1 MTTTLDGHG
10 ISIDLPAAWEGRLGL
25 RAAPADTFDA
35 DVGVRPRTLA
45 AAAERSA
52 PPGVR
57 GWSGERA
64 HPLVHLAN
72 FPLPMDRGDFG
83 SGAVDVMGS
92 DGILL
97 ALVEYGPE
105 SIGTALFAEEGLPQ
119 PLPGQFDPNTL
130 QRRISGQYGYQ
141 RFVTVAGRAFCVYIV
156 IGSAARLGAHS
167 AQARNLLATT
177 RIESR

>member
-10 ISIDLPAAWEGRLGL
+10 ISIDLPAAWEGRLGV
-25 RAAPADTFDA
+25 RRSPADTFDRET
-35 DVGVRPRTLA
+35 GVRPRSLA
-45 AAAERSA
+45 GALDRVA
-52 PPGVR
+52 PAGNQ

-64 HPLVHLAN
+64 QPLVHLAN
-72 FPLPMDRGDFG
+72 FPLPVDRGDFG

-92 DGILL
+92 GGILV
-97 ALVEYGPE
+97 ALIEYGAE
-105 SIGTALFAEEGLPQ
+105 SAGTALFAEQGLPQ

-141 RFVTVAGRAFCVYIV
+141 RFVTVAGRPFCVYIV
-156 IGSAARLGAHS
+156 IGSAAGLGPRT
-167 AQARNLLATT
+167 AQAREVLAGT